1 MYRFKIANR
10 FPGGKEAVTYSELA
24 TACGLSEP
32 TLRRIVRDL
41 MTHRIFRQT
50 PDGKIAHT
58 SASKLFADSHAIRQW
73 VGMVLEEM
81 WPAATKVT
89 LKLSRGK
96 IAKGI
101 QGIDLLVS
109 R

>member
-1 MYRFKIANR
+1 MYRFKIANQ
-10 FPGGKEAVTYSELA
+10 FPDGKDEVTYTELA
-24 TACGLSEP
+24 TACRLSEP

-58 SASKLFADSHAIRQW
+58 SASKLFADSHGIRQW

-81 WPAATKVT
+81 WPAATKVIIRELQEEWRRKT
-89 LKLSRGK
+89 KR
-96 IAKGI
+96 
-101 QGIDLLVS
+101 
-109 R
+109 